1 MGSVRPELHP
11 ARSAR
16 HEDPRICARRKR
28 DHRLPQPS
36 RLPALVRKRPVAT
49 PMTHDVEKRFDRP
62 GTFHEA
68 AMYVGAVVAAAGVVF
83 AIYATTWRESV
94 IVASMV
100 PAILFAGGI
109 GAFIKTYRVWKE
121 EGAWPA
127 WQGAGW
133 FLLTFMLVCLSIP
146 GAAMYAT

>member
-1 MGSVRPELHP
+1 MPV
-11 ARSAR
+11 
-16 HEDPRICARRKR
+16 
-28 DHRLPQPS
+28 
-36 RLPALVRKRPVAT
+36 LVRQRSVVIHGHL

-68 AMYVGAVVAAAGVVF
+68 AMYVGAVVAVAGVMF

-94 IVASMV
+94 IVASLV
-100 PAILFAGGI
+100 PAILFAGGV
-109 GAFIKTYRVWKE
+109 GAFVKTYRVWQE

-133 FLLTFMLVCLSIP
+133 FLLTLMLVCLSIP
-146 GAAMYAT
+146 GAAIHASLS